1 MWLAHLGA
9 PLHELGARVHQEGRR
24 RWIGG
29 QGFPKGE
36 DRLADRAPAAA
47 ATEAPE
53 RILQAPSLRFRHC
66 KWKMILFD

>member
-1 MWLAHLGA
+1 MAVRRACESGGKPGA
-9 PLHELGARVHQEGRR
+9 EDVGH
-24 RWIGG
+24 
-29 QGFPKGE
+29 E
-36 DRLADRAPAAA
+36 DRLADGAPAAA